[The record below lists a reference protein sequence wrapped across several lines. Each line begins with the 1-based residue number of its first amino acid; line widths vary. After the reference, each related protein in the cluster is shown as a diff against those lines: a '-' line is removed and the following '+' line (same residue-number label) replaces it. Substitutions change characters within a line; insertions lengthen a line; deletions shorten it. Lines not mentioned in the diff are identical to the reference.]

1 MRIIKCDMCGKEI
14 GLDSPSAA
22 VDLNYNDKARSLFLF
37 RNKHMDVCMDCA
49 DKLLEYMADGT
60 KGEGR

>member
-1 MRIIKCDMCGKEI
+1 MRIIKCDICGKEVP
-14 GLDSPSAA
+14 LDCASATL
-22 VDLNYNDKARSLFLF
+22 DLYYDDKARRLFLF

-60 KGEGR
+60 KGDES